1 MVRDSAAPWRRAVT
15 SFCNIYLD
23 YHECGTARVRHGGR
37 GALTGID
44 IRFGGG
50 GEGMI
55 GDGRPSRR
63 VGPADWGWTKRWERL
78 EAAEAALRT
87 FCEYRRL

>member
-1 MVRDSAAPWRRAVT
+1 MGWLADYGAKNRGVLTYLGEEGAAVRALLMKRWTQRLSMAVNRTTMEAVWFRVLDIQAA
-15 SFCNIYLD
+15 
-23 YHECGTARVRHGGR
+23 ARVRHGGR

-55 GDGRPSRR
+55 GDG
-63 VGPADWGWTKRWERL
+63 
-78 EAAEAALRT
+78 
-87 FCEYRRL
+87 